1 MSNFTL
7 HVYFMTL
14 FLEGTIVS
22 FLIAQVDIH
31 FSVNYFF
38 ISLLLHNT
46 HYKVILKTKLIT

>member
-14 FLEGTIVS
+14 FLESTIIS

>member
-14 FLEGTIVS
+14 FLEGTIIS

-38 ISLLLHNT
+38 ISLLLRNT